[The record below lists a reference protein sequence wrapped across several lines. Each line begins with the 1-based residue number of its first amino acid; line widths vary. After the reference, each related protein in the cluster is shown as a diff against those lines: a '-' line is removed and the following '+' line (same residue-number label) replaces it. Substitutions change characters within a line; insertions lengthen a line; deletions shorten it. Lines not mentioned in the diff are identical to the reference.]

1 MQFFN
6 FCPPPL
12 TRLLDTFCEIYHRVS
27 LAITNHY
34 CECDGGYLGVNL
46 SFVYNVN
53 QILLSSAKQLRK
65 IVK

>member
-1 MQFFN
+1 MLN
-6 FCPPPL
+6 KL
-12 TRLLDTFCEIYHRVS
+12 VLLCRVN

-53 QILLSSAKQLRK
+53 QILLSFTKQLRK